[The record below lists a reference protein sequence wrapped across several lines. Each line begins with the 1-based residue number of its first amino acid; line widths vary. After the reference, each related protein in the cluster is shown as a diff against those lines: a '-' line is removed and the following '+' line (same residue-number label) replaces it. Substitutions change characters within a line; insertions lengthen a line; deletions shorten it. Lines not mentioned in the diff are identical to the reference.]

1 VPPSP
6 SRGSSSEREA
16 GGSVGGGGASS
27 GGTLASPGA
36 TIMDGWFE
44 TKICR
49 RGTDGQLPTIDYKQ
63 NWGKHYCVLT
73 SELTGSMATTGRGSG
88 DGDGAG
94 VVQHAFVLAGFSN
107 QKAFQ
112 RRQAPEWLVR
122 LATAAV
128 SLDIANSS
136 AGAIVISVR
145 TSSSSLAGIA
155 AQTQHLSLIE
165 SHEFYFC

>member
-1 VPPSP
+1 MEHDDGSDSEGEGETYPWRTKNKYSGEEEADEGVPPSP

-44 TKICR
+44 TKIYR

-73 SELTGSMATTGRGSG
+73 SELTGSM
-88 DGDGAG
+88 
-94 VVQHAFVLAGFSN
+94 
-107 QKAFQ
+107 
-112 RRQAPEWLVR
+112 
-122 LATAAV
+122 
-128 SLDIANSS
+128 
-136 AGAIVISVR
+136 
-145 TSSSSLAGIA
+145 
-155 AQTQHLSLIE
+155 
-165 SHEFYFC
+165 